1 MPSKLNSLLLGGL
14 LIGILSTSYLGFIN
28 MACCAGV
35 ILGAMAGVW
44 HYTNEN
50 DLTIP
55 PGTGAGMG
63 VMMGIIGSLVALAL
77 NYVVGLV
84 GLPDSEAISQQIQQ
98 MFMGGGEMTPE
109 QEEAMEAMQDQ
120 ANNPAF
126 RAMQIGIGFVVTAI
140 FGAIGGAIG
149 AAVFKKGEE

>member
-14 LIGILSTSYLGFIN
+14 IIAVLSTSYLAFIN

-63 VMMGIIGSLVALAL
+63 AMMAVIGALAAFGL

-84 GLPDSEAISQQIQQ
+84 GLPDNQEIGQQMQQ
-98 MFMGGGEMTPE
+98 MFMPGGEMTDE
-109 QEEAMEAMQDQ
+109 QREAMESMNTPAMQ
-120 ANNPAF
+120 AVN
-126 RAMQIGIGFVVTAI
+126 MGIGVVVSLI

>member
-14 LIGILSTSYLGFIN
+14 IIAVLSTSYLAFIN

-55 PGTGAGMG
+55 PGTGAGMI
-63 VMMGIIGSLVALAL
+63 VAAPLVYVYLAEVAQL
-77 NYVVGLV
+77 
-84 GLPDSEAISQQIQQ
+84 
-98 MFMGGGEMTPE
+98 
-109 QEEAMEAMQDQ
+109 
-120 ANNPAF
+120 
-126 RAMQIGIGFVVTAI
+126 
-140 FGAIGGAIG
+140 FG
-149 AAVFKKGEE
+149 